1 MVIYSKCHP
10 LSSFIKCQFLSPLY
24 KMSVFLSHTSSPPIL
39 SLKRN
44 PPARSPPIL
53 SHKETPPSSQFLSAV
68 AGGGE
73 RRQWFEFH
81 CFSRSESVFHRTTAF
96 TSAASPILNQNTTIT
111 RIQV

>member
-44 PPARSPPIL
+44 PLQDPLRFSLIKKPPLHLSSYPPSPVAENGVSGSSSIVFQDPSRCSIEPPPLPPPHPRS
-53 SHKETPPSSQFLSAV
+53 STRTPP
-68 AGGGE
+68 
-73 RRQWFEFH
+73 
-81 CFSRSESVFHRTTAF
+81 
-96 TSAASPILNQNTTIT
+96 
-111 RIQV
+111 